1 MSGFDENTAGFTVK
15 ASGLF
20 LRLIVWFSCA
30 LVLGGATFLAYSLVP
45 PLNSSVV
52 LISGL
57 LLSVLLATMVGLS
70 VHLVPEYERLVV
82 LRKGKFVGVRGPG
95 LFWVFP
101 YPPFFETVAASVDTR
116 VETVKISNT
125 KTLTFDK
132 VPVTCKTAVQ
142 LLVIDPRTAVLG
154 VRDYRNAAIQLATSV
169 VKDTIGEVELTEL
182 LGERHLVSKRLKEV
196 ISGEVKA
203 FGLEA
208 ASVDLTDVI
217 VPDAL
222 VEELSVRAQSRRSLQ
237 AKVSEAKIEKDVAQT
252 LQAAASSMGPKAM
265 EMYRLK
271 VLERVA
277 REPGNQIVIYGMGGS
292 DLEMDKDLAAAAS
305 GNSVFLKK

>member
-1 MSGFDENTAGFTVK
+1 
-15 ASGLF
+15 
-20 LRLIVWFSCA
+20 
-30 LVLGGATFLAYSLVP
+30 
-45 PLNSSVV
+45 
-52 LISGL
+52 
-57 LLSVLLATMVGLS
+57 MVGLS

-82 LRKGKFVGVRGPG
+82 LRKGKFIGVRGPG

-125 KTLTFDK
+125 KTLTFDR

-142 LLVIDPRTAVLG
+142 LLVTDPRTAVLG
-154 VRDYRNAAIQLATSV
+154 VKDYRDAAIQLATSV